1 MKGKNKNRIKENN
14 IDMTQR
20 KMNAMPEDAENN
32 FDEDAA
38 DMDSFIGQLQR
49 FGSTETQI
57 VFSTPVPTRGIVI
70 DTEDVDSSEAM

>member
-38 DMDSFIGQLQR
+38 DMD
-49 FGSTETQI
+49 
-57 VFSTPVPTRGIVI
+57 
-70 DTEDVDSSEAM
+70 DTDKDDVEPDDTDVDAAHIDAADIDGAMKLSYFM